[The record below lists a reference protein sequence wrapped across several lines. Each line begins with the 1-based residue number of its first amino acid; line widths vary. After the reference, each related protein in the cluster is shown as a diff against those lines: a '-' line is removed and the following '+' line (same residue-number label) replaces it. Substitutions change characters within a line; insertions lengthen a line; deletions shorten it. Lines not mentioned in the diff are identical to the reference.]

1 MNIMKTYDQYTKT
14 DKKGSGVVP
23 EPIHFKHTRSATP
36 DGTIPDP
43 IHFKHTKKKLKE
55 ESESLLSW
63 INRNDNRHLGNT
75 SSTVLKKLTA
85 GHDLSSEER
94 NEIHGYTK
102 SSRLLNR
109 GLIEGRKLN
118 SQQQKSVQH
127 IDAAI
132 DRNPI
137 KHELHTY
144 SGLSFDPT
152 QHMDDKGKLRSPAY
166 ISTSHDKDIAH
177 GFISSTSKTYHI
189 AHIHL
194 KPGDPAT
201 HIAPYSDSPME
212 DETIIKRG
220 TTLQHHGHTD
230 HPDAD
235 GNTIRVHHMTVAKD

>member
-1 MNIMKTYDQYTKT
+1 MKTYDQYIKT
-14 DKKGSGVVP
+14 YKKGSGVAP

-36 DGTIPDP
+36 DGVIPDP

-55 ESESLLSW
+55 EAENVLSW

-75 SSTVLKKLTA
+75 SSTVRKKLTA

-94 NEIHGYTK
+94 NEIYGYTK
-102 SSRLLNR
+102 TSKALNR

-137 KHELHTY
+137 AHELHTY

-201 HIAPYSDSPME
+201 HIAPYSNSPME

-230 HPDAD
+230 HTDSH